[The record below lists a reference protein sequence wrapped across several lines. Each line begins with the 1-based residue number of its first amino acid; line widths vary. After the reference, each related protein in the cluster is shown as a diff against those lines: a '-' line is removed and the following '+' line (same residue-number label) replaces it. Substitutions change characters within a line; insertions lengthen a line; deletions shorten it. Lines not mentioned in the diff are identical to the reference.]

1 MTNQHQNQS
10 RKRPRL
16 TAQDLLQEAEE
27 AVDPERKVLDLTPKA
42 VRGACLALKKMCDKN
57 QLQRAKYVDSPQHFM
72 ESELALFQQISAF
85 SAFAADPSLYE
96 VLLQEGVLDQF
107 VPLLSHDNSDVALT
121 VIHVLVEWIDPEALY
136 MVERIVSDE
145 ALKWSIANL
154 GRLNPEVDEDAVGI
168 EDVLT
173 LVENSIELD
182 PKASVAIVEQTFLI
196 SWLFQQ
202 IETRQSGRAAEV
214 LSLVLQDSQVY
225 STFNDLSR
233 VPPYSSPLLDEPPS
247 EPMDGM
253 EILLQAL
260 ALYRKTQPPG
270 ELECDFLENV
280 CLALAAALTY
290 SSVNVNKFL
299 EGQGVE
305 LVLRCLKE
313 KVHAGG
319 VALKLL
325 DLQSARACEHIVH
338 AGGFKHLFPL
348 FVGRAIPRP
357 IYTGKRARKE
367 WLVMLEENTITIIY
381 NLTRHL
387 TRQSPDDAMERLVVK
402 FSEDDNKCNRLV
414 ELLLKYDA
422 KARMAEYKFYR
433 SSDDEDELA
442 ALAFK
447 LKGGGDLFHR
457 LGAICAFC
465 CVGSKKC
472 HTRIRDQLILQ
483 KSGMGGTWSCSRGC
497 GFVGY
502 CVDTLI
508 FVSLS
513 FVQ

>member
-1 MTNQHQNQS
+1 
-10 RKRPRL
+10 
-16 TAQDLLQEAEE
+16 LLQQAEK
-27 AVDPERKVLDLTPKA
+27 AVDPEQKVLDLTPRA
-42 VRGACLALKKMCDKN
+42 VKGACIALKKISDKN
-57 QLQRAKYVDSPQHFM
+57 QLQRAKYPDTPQHFM

-85 SAFAADPSLYE
+85 SAFAADPSLYQI
-96 VLLQEGVLDQF
+96 LLQEGILDHF

-121 VIHVLVEWIDPEALY
+121 VIHVLVEWIDPEAPHML
-136 MVERIVSDE
+136 ERIVKDE

-154 GRLNPEVDEDAVGI
+154 GRLNPDVDEDAVGI

-182 PKASVAIVEQTFLI
+182 PNASVAIVEQTLLI

-225 STFNDLSR
+225 STFNDLSQ
-233 VPPYSSPLLDEPPS
+233 VPAYLSPLSDEPPS
-247 EPMDGM
+247 SSPSEPTDGM

-290 SSVNVNKFL
+290 SSVNVDKFI

-313 KVHAGG
+313 RVHAGG

-325 DLQSARACEHIVH
+325 DLKSTRACEHIVR
-338 AGGFKHLFPL
+338 AGGFQQLFPL
-348 FVGRAIPRP
+348 LVGRAIPRP
-357 IYTGKRARKE
+357 IHASKKARKE
-367 WLVMLEENTITIIY
+367 WLAMLEQDTITILY
-381 NLTRHL
+381 NLTRYL
-387 TRQSPDDAMERLVVK
+387 TPQSPDDSMERLVVK

-433 SSDDEDELA
+433 SASNEDDDDDDDDELA

-457 LGAICAFC
+457 LGAVCAFC

-472 HTRIRDQLILQ
+472 HTRIRDQLVLQ
-483 KSGMGGTWSCSRGC
+483 KSGIGGAWISCCS
-497 GFVGY
+497 
-502 CVDTLI
+502 
-508 FVSLS
+508 
-513 FVQ
+513 